1 MEDEYRDASREQREL
16 NMERPDEDLN
26 VIDVGTDYGDMPQ
39 GIDQGHNAAP
49 ESLQKDDSLFMEY

>member
-26 VIDVGTDYGDMPQ
+26 VIDVGTDYGD
-39 GIDQGHNAAP
+39 HA
-49 ESLQKDDSLFMEY
+49 SRY